1 MRRMERFQNRSHVII
16 VENAEEQDAEPLR
29 VNCYGEILYV
39 GEGVT
44 SVGKKS
50 VNVSYS
56 EGSKM
61 IVFK

>member
-1 MRRMERFQNRSHVII
+1 M
-16 VENAEEQDAEPLR
+16 LR
-29 VNCYGEILYV
+29 VNCFGEILYV

-44 SVGKKS
+44 AAGKKS

>member
-1 MRRMERFQNRSHVII
+1 MGDSHVVI
-16 VENAEEQDAEPLR
+16 VKNTEEQESEMLR
-29 VNCYGEILYV
+29 VNCFGEILYV

-44 SVGKKS
+44 AVGKKS